1 MSVRE
6 KNSWPL
12 RRLVLGARQTNLEV
26 AASLRAAADAS
37 GASGVLTGLWRSLRL
52 RARTERRHD
61 QRREGVDAW
70 ARMVAGARCSVQ
82 EQRCA
87 GKEGARWRACCA
99 ARWPIMMDKA
109 ANTSIGGVGLDGH
122 EVCCTFTPA
131 KRAGRGVR
139 AAVSFTW

>member
-1 MSVRE
+1 M
-6 KNSWPL
+6 KKAHGHCGDWCW
-12 RRLVLGARQTNLEV
+12 GARQTNLEV

-87 GKEGARWRACCA
+87 RKARASWLAFC
-99 ARWPIMMDKA
+99 
-109 ANTSIGGVGLDGH
+109 
-122 EVCCTFTPA
+122 
-131 KRAGRGVR
+131 AGRW
-139 AAVSFTW
+139 AAVTDDSAAMSTEVSDSMDSEGLHIHTCTKGREGVL